1 MIVPENKVNLQ
12 TPKLTYLS
20 ATGID
25 WQTLFT
31 GGCFFRPPSQ
41 KIIMQTPSPTFLVL
55 VGVPRIKASLPLFLL
70 TN

>member
-41 KIIMQTPSPTFLVL
+41 KIIMQTPFLV
-55 VGVPRIKASLPLFLL
+55 
-70 TN
+70 